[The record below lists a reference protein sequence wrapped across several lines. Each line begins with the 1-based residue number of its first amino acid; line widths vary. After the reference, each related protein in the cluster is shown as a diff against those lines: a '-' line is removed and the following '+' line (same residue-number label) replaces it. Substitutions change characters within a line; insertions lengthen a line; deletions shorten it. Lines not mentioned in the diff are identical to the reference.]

1 MSDHA
6 QTTPRILPDLT
17 QGMDIAAELR
27 RLKAENAKLREE
39 NSKKGPF
46 GLKVTE
52 NGGVSVYGMGR
63 FPVTLYR
70 EQWERL
76 LAKREEILSFIEA
89 NAGKLSIKD

>member
-1 MSDHA
+1 MTMSV
-6 QTTPRILPDLT
+6 QGQILPDLS
-17 QGMDIAAELR
+17 QGVEGLAAELR

-52 NGGVSVYGMGR
+52 KGGVSVYGMGR

-76 LAKREEILSFIEA
+76 LAKKEEILKFLDD
-89 NAGKLSIKD
+89 NASKLSTKGE